1 MRQPNLNI
9 LRPWWRPDRVHHRGN
24 LRRGWQYLRQ
34 VLLDRFGL
42 VAGLSLLACALLWA
56 AGEHSRHVAGL
67 RVAETNRHVAAFHGA
82 PVGEAWQRVADA
94 WQAKRAR
101 QSALLRRI
109 APLSG
114 VALQAELGNY
124 RAFVIDTVVEH
135 RLARDINTVIRFY
148 RRLAACVRIGS
159 CDARLAAGLF
169 GGGAWSFRNQHYYY
183 LLEEYEVD
191 EIDSVIDV
199 IAPRAAG
206 HPIAGPTIIGP
217 S

>member
-1 MRQPNLNI
+1 MRQPNLNT
-9 LRPWWRPDRVHHRGN
+9 LRPWWRPDRMHRRDS
-24 LRRGWQYLRQ
+24 LRCGWPYLRQ

-42 VAGLSLLACALLWA
+42 VAGLLLLAFALLWA

-67 RVAETNRHVAAFHGA
+67 RVAETNRHIAAFHGV
-82 PVGEAWQRVADA
+82 PVGEAWRRVADA
-94 WQAKRAR
+94 WQAKQAR
-101 QSALLRRI
+101 QRPLLRRI

-114 VALQAELGNY
+114 AALQAELGNY

-135 RLARDINTVIRFY
+135 GLAGDIDMLIQFY

-159 CDARLAAGLF
+159 CDARLAAGQF
-169 GGGAWSFRNQHYYY
+169 GSGAWSFRNQHYYY

>member
-9 LRPWWRPDRVHHRGN
+9 LRSWWRPDRVHRRDY
-24 LRRGWQYLRQ
+24 LRHGWQYLRQ

-42 VAGLSLLACALLWA
+42 VAGLLLLACALLWA

-67 RVAETNRHVAAFHGA
+67 RVAETRRHIAAFDGA
-82 PVGEAWQRVADA
+82 PVGGAWQRVADV

-114 VALQAELGNY
+114 AALQAELGNY

-135 RLARDINTVIRFY
+135 GLAGDIDTVIRFY

-159 CDARLAAGLF
+159 CDARLAAGQF
-169 GGGAWSFRNQHYYY
+169 GSGAWSFRNQHYYY